1 MHNDRNRHAERE
13 DIAAPKVAMPK
24 LDGGR
29 VMEKP
34 GAGRRFEVQ
43 EGNTRC
49 FSLSTAVS
57 NAQNV
62 ETIFYIPTNSIVLTA
77 GSASVIVAFFP
88 MKTNALSHS

>member
-1 MHNDRNRHAERE
+1 
-13 DIAAPKVAMPK
+13 MPK